1 MTKEELINKIDN
13 VIVEAFDFQDSGKF
27 SDADVL
33 EFFEN
38 ALVRIQDIYMNMKI
52 GDVINFKR

>member
-33 EFFEN
+33 DFFED
-38 ALVRIQDIYMNMKI
+38 ALVRIQDIYEHEDWKC
-52 GDVINFKR
+52 D